1 MMRTQKGKLEAC
13 DKAQTSAR
21 NAFESVKAAASEPK
35 LKEVEPELAS
45 AMLANEFQAACADA
59 TRLQEGL
66 GDRIQT
72 TQDSLDKMQV
82 DFDQCVEEMLAL
94 VRVAINLLNS
104 AVEKR
109 VPLTAPYVGGKA
121 VIKIRTSFS
130 SINVDSRREVLRH
143 YLDSLIQNNV
153 VPAKGSDLVA
163 ESILRMGGGRPL
175 GLNVL
180 RMVIDE
186 SQQYVPVDKISN
198 SGGEGVV
205 MALFLYVVIAQL
217 RAETQAKLHKLAGG
231 PLILDNP
238 FAKATSPTMWKA
250 QRMLAQSMGVQLI
263 FATAIQD
270 YNALAEFSTFVR
282 LRRAGQN
289 SRTNRYHI
297 ERVQFRLNE
306 PPFEPGH
313 EEAAA

>member
-1 MMRTQKGKLEAC
+1 MKGHTTAWQRLPGSGRRVKL
-13 DKAQTSAR
+13 SGSILR
-21 NAFESVKAAASEPK
+21 
-35 LKEVEPELAS
+35 
-45 AMLANEFQAACADA
+45 ANEQ
-59 TRLQEGL
+59 L

-163 ESILRMGGGRPL
+163 ESILRMSGGRPL